1 MSKISEFLKK
11 AVELTTVC
19 VNAEQQRMNNNTR
32 QLCRLKYLQG
42 YLQGGKKYQE
52 LKGTHHDK

>member
-1 MSKISEFLKK
+1 MSKISEFLAK
-11 AVELTTVC
+11 AVELAIVC
-19 VNAEQQRMNNNTR
+19 VNAEQQKTTNDTR

-52 LKGTHHDK
+52 VKGAE